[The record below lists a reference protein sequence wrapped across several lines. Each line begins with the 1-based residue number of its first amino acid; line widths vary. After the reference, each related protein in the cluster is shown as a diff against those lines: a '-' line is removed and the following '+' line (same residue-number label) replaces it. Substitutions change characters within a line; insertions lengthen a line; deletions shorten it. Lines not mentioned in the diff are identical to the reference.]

1 MQALLDS
8 IENRIVIS
16 SIYSH
21 REQHMKVPSIHKT
34 IRSTKRLADILKVLS
49 HFGFTEIIV
58 DLGLDRFGTKKSD
71 LPESEQPDNESSRPS
86 RMRQVLEELGP
97 TYIKLGQ
104 ILATRP
110 DLIPPNWAEEFK
122 HLQDNV
128 GQVDYQEIYEVLAS
142 EFPGRL
148 ESLFKSIEEKP
159 VAAAS
164 MAQVHRATLHNGD
177 NVVLKVLRPGNRQL
191 LEEDMALLEWLAQ
204 FVEDY
209 FSNLGYSPVA
219 VAAEFSR
226 ELTKEMNFLQEAQAT
241 NRLRRYF
248 NDDPNI
254 YFPKVYHE
262 TSTRNV
268 LTLEEIKGR
277 PLSSIDPKTLTTS
290 ERTAIVAN
298 GTDAVFKQ
306 CLRFGF
312 FHADPHPGN
321 IFLLPGPEQ
330 KLCFIDCGMTGH
342 LDKNTAE
349 QLVDLVAAT
358 IQGDID
364 KLCRVVIELTDVDPS
379 ITDRRDF
386 RADLGIMAS
395 TFQDAD
401 LKQLDITKLLSDFFG
416 MLQRYHIICP
426 SDLILLTKALTTIE
440 GVAEHFDPNFNVLA
454 HVEPQI
460 REVVSKRY
468 GFSAI
473 RHRMQSSVNDYM
485 ELLENLPSDARRI
498 LDQVRNNRFTLNLEM
513 KRLEHLADK
522 VDSSSRI
529 MGISMIISALI
540 VGSSILILADS
551 MSPNPGF
558 LGILGII
565 GLAGAGFYSAG
576 FVVSFLLPKKKK
588 K

>member
-1 MQALLDS
+1 
-8 IENRIVIS
+8 
-16 SIYSH
+16 
-21 REQHMKVPSIHKT
+21 MKVTAIHKT

-49 HFGFTEIIV
+49 RFGFKEIIV
-58 DLGLDRFGTKKSD
+58 DLGLDRFGAKKSE
-71 LPESEQPDNESSRPS
+71 LPDSDQANLESSRPM
-86 RMRQVLEELGP
+86 RMRLVLEELGP

-110 DLIPPNWAEEFK
+110 DLIPPEWCEEFRN
-122 HLQDNV
+122 LQDNV
-128 GQVDYQEIYEVLAS
+128 TVVEFKEIHNVLAA

-148 ESLFKSIEEKP
+148 ASLFKTIEEQP
-159 VAAAS
+159 LAAAS
-164 MAQVHRATLHNGD
+164 MAQVHRATLANDD
-177 NVVLKVLRPGNRQL
+177 NVVLKVLRPGTRHL
-191 LEEDMALLEWLAQ
+191 VEEDMALLEWLAQ
-204 FVEDY
+204 FVESY
-209 FSNLGYSPVA
+209 FSNLGYSPVS

-226 ELTKEMNFLQEAQAT
+226 ELTKEMNFLQEALAT

-248 NDDPNI
+248 DDDPDI
-254 YFPKVYHE
+254 SFPKVYKE

-277 PLSSIDPKTLTTS
+277 PLSTVDPKTLTPA
-290 ERTAIVAN
+290 ERTTIVAN
-298 GTDAVFKQ
+298 GTNAVFKQ
-306 CLRFGF
+306 CLRYGF

-321 IFLLPGPEQ
+321 IFLLPDQ

-349 QLVDLVAAT
+349 QLIDLVAAI
-358 IQGDID
+358 IQGDNN
-364 KLCRVVIELTDVDPS
+364 KLCRVIIELTDVDPA

-386 RADLGIMAS
+386 RADLTIMTS
-395 TFQDAD
+395 SFQDAD
-401 LKQLDITKLLSDFFG
+401 LNQLDITKLLSDFFT

-440 GVAEHFDPNFNVLA
+440 GVAEYFDPGFNVLA

-468 GFSAI
+468 GFSAM
-473 RHRMQSSVNDYM
+473 RHRMQSSMNDYM

-498 LDQVRNNRFTLNLEM
+498 LDQVRHNRLTLNLEM
-513 KRLEHLADK
+513 KRIEHLADK
-522 VDSSSRI
+522 VDSSSRL

-551 MSPNPGF
+551 LAKKQGF
-558 LGILGII
+558 LGIIGIV
-565 GLAGAGFYSAG
+565 GLLAAGIYSAG
-576 FVVSFLLPKKKK
+576 FVISFLIPKKKK
-588 K
+588 GRSG

>member
-1 MQALLDS
+1 
-8 IENRIVIS
+8 
-16 SIYSH
+16 
-21 REQHMKVPSIHKT
+21 MKVTSIHKT
-34 IRSTKRLADILKVLS
+34 IRSTKRLAEIIKVLS
-49 HFGFTEIIV
+49 RFGFYEIIV
-58 DLGLDRFGTKKSD
+58 DLGLDRFSSKKNELPASD
-71 LPESEQPDNESSRPS
+71 QDNLASSRPM

-110 DLIPPNWAEEFK
+110 DLIPPEWCEEFR
-122 HLQDNV
+122 HLQNNV
-128 GQVDYQEIYEVLAS
+128 GAVEFSEIHDVLAA

-148 ESLFKSIEEKP
+148 EILFKTIEEKP
-159 VAAAS
+159 LAAAS
-164 MAQVHRATLHNGD
+164 MAQVHRATLANGD
-177 NVVLKVLRPGNRQL
+177 AVVLKVLRPGTRSL
-191 LEEDMALLEWLAQ
+191 IEEDMALLEWLAQ
-204 FVEDY
+204 FVESY

-219 VAAEFSR
+219 VATEFSR
-226 ELTKEMNFLQEAQAT
+226 EITKEMNFLQEALAT

-248 NDDPNI
+248 DNDPDI
-254 YFPKVYHE
+254 SFPKVYKE

-277 PLSSIDPKTLTTS
+277 PLSSVDPASLTPA
-290 ERTAIVAN
+290 ERTKIVAN
-298 GTDAVFKQ
+298 GTNAVFKQ
-306 CLRFGF
+306 CLRYGF

-321 IFLLPGPEQ
+321 IFLLPGQ

-349 QLVDLVAAT
+349 QLVDLVAAI
-358 IQGDID
+358 IQGDND
-364 KLCRVVIELTDVDPS
+364 KLCRVVIELTDVDPA

-386 RADLGIMAS
+386 RADLNIMTS
-395 TFQDAD
+395 SFQDAD
-401 LKQLDITKLLSDFFG
+401 LKQLDITKLLSDFFA

-460 REVVSKRY
+460 REVVSRRY

-473 RHRMQSSVNDYM
+473 RHRMQSSMNDYM
-485 ELLENLPSDARRI
+485 ELVETLPSDARRI
-498 LDQVRNNRFTLNLEM
+498 IDMIRHNRLTLNLEM
-513 KRLEHLADK
+513 KRIEHLADK
-522 VDSSSRI
+522 VDSSSRL

-551 MSPNPGF
+551 LSKKQGF
-558 LGILGII
+558 LGIVGLI
-565 GLAGAGFYSAG
+565 GLLAAGIYSAG
-576 FVVSFLLPKKKK
+576 FVVSFLIPKKKK
-588 K
+588 E